1 MRIALAVLLIFC
13 LLSPVFGIPYKVDIS
28 LLKKA
33 NKNNIALEGFPWG
46 KIDWEERAVKEEGM
60 GTIPKDDQSSVLA
73 NDKAAMGKIPKS
85 YESKAQAKLLAR
97 RAALIDAERNAL
109 LLLYQLNYPIPK
121 NYTTVKIK
129 GIVGGGYVVNES
141 FDGRTY
147 KIVLK
152 IPLKELLEYSVE
164 IQ

>member
-1 MRIALAVLLIFC
+1 MRVALAVILVFC
-13 LLSPVFGIPYKVDIS
+13 LLSPAFGVPYNVDIS

-33 NKNNIALEGFPWG
+33 NENNMALEGFPWG
-46 KIDWEERAVKEEGM
+46 RIDWEEKVVIVEGR
-60 GTIPKDDQSSVLA
+60 
-73 NDKAAMGKIPKS
+73 GKVPKS
-85 YESKAQAKLLAR
+85 YETEGQAKLLAR

-109 LLLYQLNYPIPK
+109 LLMYQLNYPIPK
-121 NYTTVKIK
+121 NYSTVKIK
-129 GIVGGGYVVNES
+129 GIVGGGYVVDEG

-147 KIVLK
+147 RIVLK

>member
-33 NKNNIALEGFPWG
+33 NENNIALEGFPWG
-46 KIDWEERAVKEEGM
+46 KIDWEERAVIVEG
-60 GTIPKDDQSSVLA
+60 
-73 NDKAAMGKIPKS
+73 MGKIPKS

>member
-1 MRIALAVLLIFC
+1 MRVALAVILVFY
-13 LLSPVFGIPYKVDIS
+13 LLSPAFGVPYNVDIS

-33 NKNNIALEGFPWG
+33 NENNIALEGFPWG
-46 KIDWEERAVKEEGM
+46 RIDWEEKAVIVEGM
-60 GTIPKDDQSSVLA
+60 GKV
-73 NDKAAMGKIPKS
+73 PKS
-85 YESKAQAKLLAR
+85 YETEGQAKLLAR

-109 LLLYQLNYPIPK
+109 LLMYQLNYPIPK
-121 NYTTVKIK
+121 NYSTVKIK
-129 GIVGGGYVVNES
+129 GIVGGGYVIDES
-141 FDGRTY
+141 FDGKTY

>member
-46 KIDWEERAVKEEGM
+46 KIDWEERAVIVEG
-60 GTIPKDDQSSVLA
+60 
-73 NDKAAMGKIPKS
+73 MGKIPKS

>member
-1 MRIALAVLLIFC
+1 VRVALAVILVFC
-13 LLSPVFGIPYKVDIS
+13 LLSPAFGVPYNVDIS

-33 NKNNIALEGFPWG
+33 NENNMALEGFPWG
-46 KIDWEERAVKEEGM
+46 RIDWEEKVVIVEGR
-60 GTIPKDDQSSVLA
+60 
-73 NDKAAMGKIPKS
+73 GKVPKS
-85 YESKAQAKLLAR
+85 YETEGQAKLLAR

-109 LLLYQLNYPIPK
+109 LLMYQLNYPIPK
-121 NYTTVKIK
+121 NYSTVKIK
-129 GIVGGGYVVNES
+129 GIVGGGYVVDEG

-147 KIVLK
+147 RIVLK